1 MSDTIFALST
11 AMGRAGVAIIRVSGP
26 DAAKS
31 LTQFGVKSPLP
42 ARVATRA
49 KLLHPDTQELIDD
62 ALVLSFPAPHSFTGE
77 DCVEFHVHGS
87 LAVIQTVLD
96 QLSHIPHFRPA
107 LAGEFTRRALMNGKM
122 DLAQVEGLA
131 DLIDAETEQ
140 QRRQALHFMEGKT
153 SAFYENLRTRIIQNL
168 AHLEAYIDFPDEDLP
183 PGVYDSMRKH
193 VSDLAAQIQDRI
205 QNDTHGERIRD
216 GFYIAIVGAPN
227 VGKSSLLN
235 ALAGRD
241 IAIVSH
247 HAGTT
252 RDVLEAHLNIG
263 GYSVIIADTAG
274 IREQADEVEREG
286 IRRSFERAGKAD
298 LTLVMLDAT
307 QAIPPDIA
315 ALIQKH
321 ALVVIN
327 KCDVEGSHNI
337 FLEHHPVRISVKSG
351 QGMDVLISRLGELL
365 GSLIPSHEPSVIS
378 RVRHRQAL
386 THALSHLQQFEK
398 EKEIELQCE
407 ELRRAA
413 QEIGKVTGKIDI
425 ESVLDEIFRSFCIGK

>member
-26 DAAKS
+26 DAPKS

-183 PGVYDSMRKH
+183 PDVYDSMRKS
-193 VSDLAAQIQDRI
+193 VADLASQIQDRI

-286 IRRSFERAGKAD
+286 IRRSFDRAGKAD

-307 QAIPPDIA
+307 QPIPADVAP
-315 ALIQKH
+315 LIQPQT
-321 ALVVIN
+321 LVVLN
-327 KCDVEGSHNI
+327 KCDLGDSLGLLTAI
-337 FLEHHPVRISVKSG
+337 RISVKSG
-351 QGMDVLISRLGELL
+351 QGMDVLISRLQELL

-386 THALSHLQQFEK
+386 THALNHLQQFEK